1 MKKQILITIII
12 ITTLLTPISSYATD
26 FNDTDVYDNSV
37 KIINIKNKD
46 TINLKNNTLKLQ
58 EIKCDSIKIIGNN
71 NIKKQTSLIL
81 LLKKLKLVNVAN
93 QKKQKFMT

>member
-37 KIINIKNKD
+37 KIINIKIITKKIVISISNIKHIEYMNSVKI
-46 TINLKNNTLKLQ
+46 TINLY
-58 EIKCDSIKIIGNN
+58 
-71 NIKKQTSLIL
+71 
-81 LLKKLKLVNVAN
+81 
-93 QKKQKFMT
+93 